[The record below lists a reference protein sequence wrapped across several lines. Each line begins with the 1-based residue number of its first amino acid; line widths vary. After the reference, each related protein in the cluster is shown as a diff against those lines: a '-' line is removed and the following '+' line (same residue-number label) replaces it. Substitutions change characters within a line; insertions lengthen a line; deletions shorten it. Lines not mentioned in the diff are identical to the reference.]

1 MTIAYW
7 SLLVAIFMPWVLTM
21 IAKTPAA
28 KQGKYSNRAPRAF
41 LAKLQGRS
49 QRANWAQQNSFEIL
63 PGYIAAV
70 IVAHLAGA
78 DQSSL
83 DMLAVTFIAS
93 RILFAMCYLK
103 DWATPRS
110 LAWTVGVACI
120 VGMFVISV

>member
-28 KQGKYSNRAPRAF
+28 KQGKYNNRAPRAF

>member
-1 MTIAYW
+1 MTVAYW
-7 SLLVAIFMPWVLTM
+7 SILVAIFMPWAMTI
-21 IAKTPAA
+21 IAKQPEPG
-28 KQGKYSNRAPRAF
+28 QDRYDNRAPRAY

-70 IVAHLAGA
+70 IIAHLAGA
-78 DQSSL
+78 DQSNL

>member
-7 SLLVAIFMPWVLTM
+7 SILVAILMPWALTI
-21 IAKTPAA
+21 IAKKPTPGQAR
-28 KQGKYSNRAPRAF
+28 YDNRAPRVF

-63 PGYIAAV
+63 PGYTAAV

-83 DMLAVTFIAS
+83 DMLAITFIAS
-93 RILFAMCYLK
+93 RILFAICYLR
-103 DWATPRS
+103 DWSTSRS
-110 LAWTVGVACI
+110 LAWMLGVACI
-120 VGMFVISV
+120 IGMFVISA